1 MRIVVAGKDET
12 VEIGGALARQAGR
25 HQGALS
31 PWSASDSALS
41 LKDSRDM
48 PDYLERYG
56 KLMRLRY
63 ALCTDPFPIP
73 GKPSLTGS
81 LMKKL
86 KAFLWKLL
94 RYQHDHMAHQQTA
107 INEGVISAQEFQN
120 AAFTQRIE
128 ALEQRIRELEKER
141 LHHPPS
147 SRTSGTT

>member
-1 MRIVVAGKDET
+1 MQIVVAGKDET
-12 VEIGGALARQAGR
+12 AEIGRELTRRAGR

-31 PWSASDSALS
+31 PWSAADSALS
-41 LKDSRDM
+41 LSNSRDHTE
-48 PDYLERYG
+48 YLERFS

-63 ALCTDPFPIP
+63 ALCTEPFPIP
-73 GKPSLTGS
+73 GKPGLAGS
-81 LMKKL
+81 LMKRL
-86 KAFLWKLL
+86 KGILWKLL
-94 RYQHDHMAHQQTA
+94 RYQHDRMATQQNA
-107 INEGVISAQEFQN
+107 INELVISAQDFQN